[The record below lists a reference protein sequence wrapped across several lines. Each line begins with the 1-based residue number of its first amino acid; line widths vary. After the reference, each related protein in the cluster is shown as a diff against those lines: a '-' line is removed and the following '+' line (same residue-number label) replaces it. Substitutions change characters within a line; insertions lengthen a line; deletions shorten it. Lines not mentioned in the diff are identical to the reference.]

1 VEQVGM
7 YIRNKNLEDKTFPES
22 YILRRECERIHGHI
36 KNTVEFDVRR
46 IIDESRELY
55 VKLNFI
61 TYQLLVL
68 MNLAHNIEPANAFE
82 NFI

>member
-7 YIRNKNLEDKTFPES
+7 YIRNKNLEDKTFSES
-22 YILRRECERIHGHI
+22 YILRLECERIHGHI
-36 KNTVEFDVRR
+36 KNTVKFDVRR

>member
-1 VEQVGM
+1 M

-22 YILRRECERIHGHI
+22 YNLTKECERTHGHI
-36 KNTVEFDVRR
+36 KNTVKFDVRR

-61 TYQLLVL
+61 TYQLLILTKLV
-68 MNLAHNIEPANAFE
+68 NGIEPANAFQ